1 MAREKDGINASP
13 SLLSIDSQSVKK
25 VQFINEETGIDG
37 GENINGRKRTILVD
51 KLGLPLAIKVT
62 AANISDN
69 KAGILAVDLLRGK
82 VPKLQKIAAE
92 AGYKN
97 AFCEHVDT
105 GLSYKTNC

>member
-1 MAREKDGINASP
+1 
-13 SLLSIDSQSVKK
+13 LLRNYKNPI
-25 VQFINEETGIDG
+25 FPFNPF
-37 GENINGRKRTILVD
+37 ILVGYSN